1 MMFFLSYSV
10 NFFSYENLSCR
21 LEKIKKRPTAK
32 AKIIRTT
39 IENTVD
45 KIANNNFKKFILK
58 DKTNY

>member
-1 MMFFLSYSV
+1 M
-10 NFFSYENLSCR
+10 
-21 LEKIKKRPTAK
+21 
-32 AKIIRTT
+32 IIRTT

>member
-1 MMFFLSYSV
+1 MKVS
-10 NFFSYENLSCR
+10 ENTSIYLTSKDSNCR